1 MESPTSWNLMTSSLF
16 VSNLDEPGETWAFLI
31 DQGLV
36 RDQPGDR
43 DRFVGLLD
51 REVAR
56 GEITGPSIS
65 SRIAGA
71 LVVAGLTLPA
81 AEQPDPDGRRA
92 FQRRRQLDDS
102 SQDPS

>member
-1 MESPTSWNLMTSSLF
+1 VESP
-16 VSNLDEPGETWAFLI
+16 WAFLI

-36 RDQPGDR
+36 RDHPGDR

-71 LVVAGLTLPA
+71 LVAAGLTLPA
-81 AEQPDPDGRRA
+81 AEKPDPNGRDA
-92 FQRRRQLDDS
+92 IHRRQQLDGS
-102 SQDPS
+102 TQGGS